1 MDFRE
6 LTYVQAI
13 AKHQSITKAA
23 EALYVSQPTLSKFLI
38 ALESELG
45 IKLFRKLGH
54 KYVLTYAGERYL
66 DYAGQIL
73 RLKTDLDVEL
83 TDILKR
89 DVGVLNLA
97 FARMRCTYM
106 LPGTLPEFRRRY
118 PNVKVNIFEGSSDEN
133 DRRLL
138 DGVVDVAFYSH
149 PATENLLLTYETLDR
164 EELLICT
171 AKGHPLGRFARETSG
186 GRPALDLALL
196 AKEPVIL
203 MHPEQRTRQITDAL
217 FQERHIQFESVLYT
231 SNLPAIMGLVARSYG
246 VSFVF
251 EPHLRHFAE
260 RDRIDCYS
268 IGQGRVVSDF
278 VAAYRRGSYLSSYA
292 RDYIS
297 LVRDLHRADKNEFKT
312 SKEKRE

>member
-171 AKGHPLGRFARETSG
+171 ASNNWSLLPSRFS
-186 GRPALDLALL
+186 
-196 AKEPVIL
+196 
-203 MHPEQRTRQITDAL
+203 
-217 FQERHIQFESVLYT
+217 
-231 SNLPAIMGLVARSYG
+231 MGLTNV
-246 VSFVF
+246 
-251 EPHLRHFAE
+251 
-260 RDRIDCYS
+260 
-268 IGQGRVVSDF
+268 
-278 VAAYRRGSYLSSYA
+278 
-292 RDYIS
+292 
-297 LVRDLHRADKNEFKT
+297 K
-312 SKEKRE
+312 

>member
-13 AKHQSITKAA
+13 AKHQNITKAA
-23 EALYVSQPTLSKFLI
+23 DALYVSQPTLSKFLI
-38 ALESELG
+38 SLESDLG

-66 DYAGQIL
+66 DYANRIL

-83 TDILKR
+83 ADILKR

-106 LPGTLPEFRRRY
+106 LPGTLPDFRAKY

-138 DGVVDVAFYSH
+138 SGEVELAFYSR
-149 PATENLLLTYETLDR
+149 PAVENPLLEYEVLDR

-171 AKGHPLGRFARETSG
+171 CKDHPLKRFAQANP
-186 GRPALDLALL
+186 GRYPILDLELL
-196 AKEPVIL
+196 KKEQVIL
-203 MHPEQRTRQITDAL
+203 LQPSQRTRQITDAL
-217 FQERHIQFESVLYT
+217 FQERGLSFENTVTT
-231 SNLPAIMGLVARSYG
+231 SNLPAAMGLVSRGYG
-246 VSFVF
+246 VSFLF
-251 EPHLRHFAE
+251 DPHVRHRDE
-260 RDRIDCYS
+260 RLSIDCYS
-268 IGQGRVVSDF
+268 IGNGRVLSDF
-278 VAAYRRGSYLSSYA
+278 VAASRKGSYISAYA
-292 RDYIS
+292 RDYIE
-297 LVRDLHRADKNEFKT
+297 LVRELHRKDKGPGQSN
-312 SKEKRE
+312 

>member
-13 AKHQSITKAA
+13 AKHQNITKAA

-38 ALESELG
+38 TLESDLG
-45 IKLFRKLGH
+45 VKLFRKLGH

-66 DYAGQIL
+66 DYGARIL

-83 TDILKR
+83 ADILKR

-106 LPGTLPEFRRRY
+106 LPGTLPEFRALH

-138 DGVVDVAFYSH
+138 EGQVELAFYSR
-149 PATENLLLTYETLDR
+149 PAVENPQIEYETLDR

-171 AKGHPLGRFARETSG
+171 CKDHPLRRFAQENPNG
-186 GRPALDLALL
+186 FPILNPELL
-196 AKEPVIL
+196 EKENVIL
-203 MHPEQRTRQITDAL
+203 LQPEQRTRQLTDTI
-217 FQERHIQFESVLYT
+217 FQERGLRFENTLST
-231 SNLPAIMGLVARSYG
+231 SNLPAAMGLVARGYG
-246 VSFVF
+246 VSFLF
-251 EPHLRHFAE
+251 EPHVRHRAE
-260 RDRIDCYS
+260 QLAIDCYS
-268 IGQGRVVSDF
+268 VGNGRIISDF
-278 VAAYRRGSYLSSYA
+278 VAASRKGSYLPAYA
-292 RDYIS
+292 RDYIE
-297 LVRDLHRADKNEFKT
+297 LVKELHRKDKGPGR
-312 SKEKRE
+312 S